1 MMTETRGTIELR
13 LSREKRWS
21 PDGERL
27 HGEGRVLNGR
37 EEDAGL
43 NTSPFGRGR
52 AVGAGDGACIQLD
65 PVK

>member
-1 MMTETRGTIELR
+1 MGRGYTAR
-13 LSREKRWS
+13 
-21 PDGERL
+21 
-27 HGEGRVLNGR
+27 GRVLNGR